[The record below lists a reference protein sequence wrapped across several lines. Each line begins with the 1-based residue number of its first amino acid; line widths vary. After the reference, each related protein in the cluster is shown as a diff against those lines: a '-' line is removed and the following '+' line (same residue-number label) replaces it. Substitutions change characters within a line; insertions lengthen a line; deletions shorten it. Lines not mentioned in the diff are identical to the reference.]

1 MTEKPSL
8 KQYNPYSFFYVSA
21 IENDY
26 MPSDISCNVYT
37 GEELTNFIQVIA
49 SEQANTEIWWGAY
62 RKAKSRS
69 SLIETS
75 EDFLDWIN
83 TAKQTDDPNGAK
95 TGDDNNTKWLVSHAR
110 EAYTQKWGD
119 DTETTSSYK
128 ERYKVLMEKGQVNY
142 GDCLTL
148 GDTDAIIANEDIIKR
163 CLDASLCRNKQKSM
177 DYVEKMNRDGSA
189 EQRYSDVK
197 TSFDE
202 EFMNTVNLIAGS
214 LFLGGLIFKHYYSK

>member
-26 MPSDISCNVYT
+26 MPSDSSCNVYT
-37 GEELTNFIQVIA
+37 GEGLTNFIQVIA
-49 SEQANTEIWWGAY
+49 NGQANQEEWWTKY
-62 RKAKSRS
+62 RESKGRT

-83 TAKQTDDPNGAK
+83 AANQTDDPNGSLVNSSA
-95 TGDDNNTKWLVSHAR
+95 NTTWLGSQANH
-110 EAYTQKWGD
+110 TKKSLGGN
-119 DTETTSSYK
+119 SYK
-128 ERYKVLMEKGQVNY
+128 EHYDMLMEKGQVNY

>member
-26 MPSDISCNVYT
+26 MPSDSSCNVYT
-37 GEELTNFIQVIA
+37 GEGLTNFIQVIA
-49 SEQANTEIWWGAY
+49 NGRANQETWWTKY
-62 RKAKSRS
+62 RESKGRT

-83 TAKQTDDPNGAK
+83 AANQTDDPNGAK
-95 TGDDNNTKWLVSHAR
+95 TGDENNTKWLGSHAR
-110 EAYTQKWGD
+110 EDYTQKWGD
-119 DTETTSSYK
+119 DTADHSYK
-128 ERYKVLMEKGQVNY
+128 AHYDMQMDNGQVNY

>member
-26 MPSDISCNVYT
+26 MPSDSSCNVYT
-37 GEELTNFIQVIA
+37 GEGLTNFIQVIA
-49 SEQANTEIWWGAY
+49 NGRANQEEWWGAY
-62 RKAKSRS
+62 RGAKGSI
-69 SLIETS
+69 IETS

-83 TAKQTDDPNGAK
+83 TANQKNAPNGSENSSSSAYISWSK
-95 TGDDNNTKWLVSHAR
+95 SHAR
-110 EAYTQKWGD
+110 TDSVHPLGD
-119 DTETTSSYK
+119 DTATNISYK
-128 ERYKVLMEKGQVNY
+128 EHYDMLMEKGQVNY